1 MADNYT
7 DSIDDYFLQVLE
19 QDLGAPSKKVQEWRA
34 AWEKKPTTYTDK
46 ANYMQAIYNAAA
58 KLSNIDKVAL
68 ANAAGEWAQSYNPD
82 LVHLDG
88 TPYTLTEFKTAI
100 QNEGLTK
107 DKSINTDRDALG
119 KTIAASLGDDLTTAD
134 ITAGAKS
141 IMEGSAAKPYDPSEV
156 SYLYRNAVGPDAV
169 SPTDTVESLTTK
181 YGNLKTATGK
191 PLFTPAEIKNAV
203 AGSSTAKQAFNTKV
217 RNLVDTAVT
226 KNSDLVKGSKS
237 YAEAANKL
245 LADAPTLEST
255 FNTKVSGLTKNA
267 DGLWETGKSGVVT
280 SDPTGA
286 SGTSGTYDY
295 TGGIGQLS
303 TNGTIDP
310 VKMANMVNSYDTQK
324 GVWSLPSINKDTGL
338 FEANTSP
345 YGQILTNSLNNYLSK
360 GDYYS
365 PTYVNSLASK
375 QPAAMSSE
383 GIAALKGE
391 FTDLGTSKDLLN
403 LANSAGMD
411 YDTANAPGGITA
423 DSKLS
428 PTLLKAYQLPTT
440 ANTTNTSSA
449 GSQTTGQAKPGVPNL
464 TGARSTAPVT
474 ALPSTTPGLITGPT
488 IKTKEQA
495 DAEKAIADAKLK
507 AEQEALAKKNAEALK
522 LNQPWYKAGF
532 ISPEEYSAAIAAG
545 FSTKADY
552 NNYLKNAKTAS
563 SYADIQ
569 KANAY
574 DVKAAPAQVNYI
586 QAAGDNAAKYARS
599 QDIAAIQAEWN
610 SPNDAAKWIVANPND
625 PYAQL
630 LKSQGYLDTPQI
642 IDRSGVSTPQ
652 TTAPAQVNQGIAA
665 GTSNF
670 TNPDNMNVA
679 SGGIYNALPAN
690 TAGQVQQPATELP
703 AEVVNQAS
711 TQANY
716 YTANPGE
723 SQRVAAIQNSWTSPD
738 SASQWAAANP
748 NDPYAA
754 VLRAQGV

>member
-1 MADNYT
+1 MIAANVSNTDDWFKQASPAITKFNATELLKDLQSATTVSDQLAMWQRDLNNFDNA
-7 DSIDDYFLQVLE
+7 SLE
-19 QDLGAPSKKVQEWRA
+19 GINYPAFKKAFESW
-34 AWEKKPTTYTDK
+34 
-46 ANYMQAIYNAAA
+46 MAAA
-58 KLSNIDKVAL
+58 KIPDAIKSTLSADPKIKLPTYV
-68 ANAAGEWAQSYNPD
+68 
-82 LVHLDG
+82 
-88 TPYTLTEFKTAI
+88 
-100 QNEGLTK
+100 TK
-107 DKSINTDRDALG
+107 YLSINSNDPAS
-119 KTIAASLGDDLTTAD
+119 KAAYKEQLIKDFGGLKDSK
-134 ITAGAKS
+134 GAS
-141 IMEGSAAKPYDPSEV
+141 VI
-156 SYLYRNAVGPDAV
+156 
-169 SPTDTVESLTTK
+169 SPTLIDEIID
-181 YGNLKTATGK
+181 GNQD
-191 PLFTPAEIKNAV
+191 F
-203 AGSSTAKQAFNTKV
+203 ST
-217 RNLVDTAVT
+217 LVDR
-226 KNSDLVKGSKS
+226 VKS
-237 YAEAANKL
+237 ATTLAANKEL
-245 LADAPTLEST
+245 GADAKQIVDI
-255 FNTKVSGLTKNA
+255 TKTDVYKDLIDNPDKLTTSYNKNVAGLTQDA
-267 DGLWETGKSGVVT
+267 TTGLWETGKSGVVT

-303 TNGTIDP
+303 TDGKIDP
-310 VKMANMVNSYDTQK
+310 AKMANMVNSYDTQK

-383 GIAALKGE
+383 GIAALKGK

-599 QDIAAIQAEWN
+599 QDIAAIQN
-610 SPNDAAKWIVANPND
+610 SWTTPGDAAKWIVANPND

-642 IDRSGVSTPQ
+642 IDRSGVSTPK